1 MGFTL
6 VVVPVLLEMTPLSTP
21 AVIVKVYALLGVIP
35 LGVVVVVVLL
45 LPQAGVRKSAPLM
58 TNRAT
63 NPQALRDFLPPTAA
77 PIPANPNM
85 GMVSHRA
92 GNSRG
97 CARAPVVTGPK
108 VLMVTV
114 EVTDAVDGQTRHS
127 GWIRE
132 RTHGRNGD

>member
-6 VVVPVLLEMTPLSTP
+6 VVVPVLLEMTPLASTP
-21 AVIVKVYALLGVIP
+21 VMVKVYALLGVIP
-35 LGVVVVVVLL
+35 LGVVVVLLL

-77 PIPANPNM
+77 PIPAKANM

-108 VLMVTV
+108 VLIVTV
-114 EVTDAVDGQTRHS
+114 EVTGTPLTGRLVDPDG
-127 GWIRE
+127 
-132 RTHGRNGD
+132 

>member
-1 MGFTL
+1 
-6 VVVPVLLEMTPLSTP
+6 
-21 AVIVKVYALLGVIP
+21 
-35 LGVVVVVVLL
+35 
-45 LPQAGVRKSAPLM
+45 M

-77 PIPANPNM
+77 PMPANANM

-114 EVTDAVDGQTRHS
+114 EVTGTPLTGRLVIPDGYENEHTGGMVTS
-127 GWIRE
+127 GVMVAQDRVTPRWEIRGCCI
-132 RTHGRNGD
+132 R